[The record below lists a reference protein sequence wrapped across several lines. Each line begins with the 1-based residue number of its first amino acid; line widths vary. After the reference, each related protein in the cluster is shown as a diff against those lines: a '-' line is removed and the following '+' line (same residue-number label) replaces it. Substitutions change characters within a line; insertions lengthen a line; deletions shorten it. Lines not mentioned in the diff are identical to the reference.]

1 MSFIIAAALVNKAQ
15 GLART
20 VNRFFS
26 GIRMRRLLLVLNSY
40 LCNLCVLCA
49 SVVLVPVESLTTE
62 KQRLHRDFQTSSLP
76 PVISVLDFGTTPVAK
91 LATETLRHRL
101 RSSGELVVA
110 DADLSRAAAKGIGY
124 SGSLNLSVSEA
135 RDLGAA
141 LAAEFYVIGDAQT
154 LRRSSF
160 KSPVYYE
167 SYCSI
172 FLVSARTGRLLLWE
186 RASFENNEA
195 TSAEARLSQYLS
207 GDDLRNRLIEVVRQA
222 HSDERIKRTIPTTI
236 AEAVIEEAPE
246 DEKTAEV
253 QGIRLPRPYRRLR
266 PAYPD
271 TAARADAEA
280 TVDVVVD
287 IGTDGEVGDVQVVR
301 WAGFGLDETTV
312 ATVRQLHF
320 FPAMK
325 NGTPVPMRVMLRYNF
340 RKPPR

>member
-1 MSFIIAAALVNKAQ
+1 MSFIIAAATKRHKKHGCLVEAFVVI
-15 GLART
+15 G
-20 VNRFFS
+20 
-26 GIRMRRLLLVLNSY
+26 
-40 LCNLCVLCA
+40 VLCTVA
-49 SVVLVPVESLTTE
+49 
-62 KQRLHRDFQTSSLP
+62 QAQTSQRPL
-76 PVISVLDFGTTPVAK
+76 VSVLDFGSTPIAK
-91 LATETLRHRL
+91 LAAGAVRSQL
-101 RSSGELVVA
+101 RSTGEFVVA
-110 DADLSRAAAKGIGY
+110 DADLSRAAARGIGY
-124 SGSLNLSVSEA
+124 AGSLNLTTSEA

-141 LAAEFYVIGDAQT
+141 LAAEFYIIGDAQT

-160 KSPVYYE
+160 QTPVYYE

-172 FLVSARTGRLLLWE
+172 FLVSTRTGRLLFWE
-186 RASFENNEA
+186 RPSFENKEA
-195 TSAEARLSQYLS
+195 TTAEAQLSQYLS
-207 GDDLRNRLIEVVRQA
+207 GDDLKRRLLEAVRQA
-222 HSDERIKRTIPTTI
+222 HADERIKRTIPPST

-246 DEKTAEV
+246 DEKAAEI
-253 QGIRLPRPYRRLR
+253 QGIRLPRPFRRLR

-287 IGTDGEVGDVQVVR
+287 VGTDGEVGDVQVVR
-301 WAGFGLDETTV
+301 WAGFGLDEVTV